1 MPAYV
6 FDKKTNELVKV
17 AGNAA
22 NADLKDMNVY
32 STEEKIV
39 GTWIDGKPIY
49 RKVISSTLSD
59 PLTGLVTVE
68 HNIQNIDLPIRI
80 VCGNASN
87 PDIIDGG
94 VVIPAQYDST
104 TFIQL
109 GAFSSSYVQLY
120 CGSQNWT
127 NKRKVLLC
135 LEYTKTTD

>member
-49 RKVISSTLSD
+49 RKVV
-59 PLTGLVTVE
+59 TGLGNTYDNWNVILLDANVHADKVIYCNMVSNTKTGNEGSVSTSVLTLMYADGTV
-68 HNIQNIDLPIRI
+68 HVKNL
-80 VCGNASN
+80 VSN
-87 PDIIDGG
+87 TDSNK
-94 VVIPAQYDST
+94 VV
-104 TFIQL
+104 
-109 GAFSSSYVQLY
+109 YV
-120 CGSQNWT
+120 
-127 NKRKVLLC
+127 V
-135 LEYTKTTD
+135 EYTKTTD

>member
-80 VCGNASN
+80 VFGKATVPGSSSN
-87 PDIIDGG
+87 SIT
-94 VVIPAQYDST
+94 IPSQYDST

-109 GAFSSSYVQLY
+109 GAFSDTYVQLFA
-120 CGSQNWT
+120 GSTNWT
-127 NKRKVLLC
+127 SLKEITLC

>member
-6 FDKKTNELVKV
+6 FDKKTNELVKI

-49 RKVISSTLSD
+49 RKVITYTLSNA
-59 PLTGLVTVE
+59 LTGLVE
-68 HNIQNIDLPIRI
+68 IAHNIQNIETPIRI
-80 VCGNASN
+80 VFGKATVPGSSSN
-87 PDIIDGG
+87 SIT
-94 VVIPAQYDST
+94 IPSQYDST

-109 GAFSSSYVQLY
+109 GAFSDTYVQLFA
-120 CGSQNWT
+120 GSTNWT
-127 NKRKVLLC
+127 SLKEITLC
-135 LEYTKTTD
+135 LEYTKKTD

>member
-49 RKVISSTLSD
+49 RKVISSTLSNT
-59 PLTGLVTVE
+59 LTGLVE
-68 HNIQNIDLPIRI
+68 IAHNIQNIETPIRI
-80 VCGNASN
+80 VFGKATVPGSSN
-87 PDIIDGG
+87 SIT
-94 VVIPAQYDST
+94 IPSQYDST

-109 GAFSSSYVQLY
+109 GAFSDTYVQLFA
-120 CGSQNWT
+120 GSTNWT
-127 NKRKVLLC
+127 SLKEITLC

>member
-49 RKVISSTLSD
+49 RKVISSTLSG

-80 VCGNASN
+80 VFGKATVPGSSN
-87 PDIIDGG
+87 SIT
-94 VVIPAQYDST
+94 IPSQYDST

-109 GAFSSSYVQLY
+109 GAFSDTYVQLFA
-120 CGSQNWT
+120 GSTNWT
-127 NKRKVLLC
+127 SLKEITLC
-135 LEYTKTTD
+135 LEYTKKTD

>member
-59 PLTGLVTVE
+59 PLTGLVE
-68 HNIQNIDLPIRI
+68 IAHNIQNIETPIRI
-80 VCGNASN
+80 VFGKAKVPGSSN
-87 PDIIDGG
+87 NITLPS
-94 VVIPAQYDST
+94 QYDST

-109 GAFSSSYVQLY
+109 GAFSDTYVQLFA
-120 CGSQNWT
+120 GSTNWT
-127 NKRKVLLC
+127 SLKEITLC
-135 LEYTKTTD
+135 LEYTKKTD

>member
-59 PLTGLVTVE
+59 PLTGLVE
-68 HNIQNIDLPIRI
+68 IAHNIQNIETPIRI
-80 VCGNASN
+80 VFGKATVPGSSN
-87 PDIIDGG
+87 SIT
-94 VVIPAQYDST
+94 IPSQCDST

-109 GAFSSSYVQLY
+109 GAFSDTYVQLFA
-120 CGSQNWT
+120 GSTNWT
-127 NKRKVLLC
+127 SLKEITLC

>member
-6 FDKKTNELVKV
+6 FDKKTNKFVKV

-49 RKVISSTLSD
+49 RKVISSTLSG

-80 VCGNASN
+80 VFGKAIVPGSSN
-87 PDIIDGG
+87 SIT
-94 VVIPAQYDST
+94 IPAQYDST

-109 GAFSSSYVQLY
+109 GAFSDTYVQLFA
-120 CGSQNWT
+120 GSTNWT
-127 NKRKVLLC
+127 SLKEITLC

>member
-22 NADLKDMNVY
+22 NADLRDMNVY

-49 RKVISSTLSD
+49 RKVISSTLSG
-59 PLTGLVTVE
+59 PLTGLVE
-68 HNIQNIDLPIRI
+68 IAHNIQNIETPIRI
-80 VCGNASN
+80 VFGKATVPGISN
-87 PDIIDGG
+87 SIT
-94 VVIPAQYDST
+94 IPSQYDST

-109 GAFSSSYVQLY
+109 GAFSDTYVQLFA
-120 CGSQNWT
+120 GSTNWT
-127 NKRKVLLC
+127 SLKEITLC

>member
-6 FDKKTNELVKV
+6 YDKKTNELVKV

-59 PLTGLVTVE
+59 PLTGLVIVE

-80 VCGNASN
+80 VFGKATVAGSSN
-87 PDIIDGG
+87 SIT
-94 VVIPAQYDST
+94 IPAKYDST
-104 TFIQL
+104 TFLQL
-109 GAFSSSYVQLY
+109 GEFSDTYVQLFA
-120 CGSQNWT
+120 GSTNWT
-127 NKRKVLLC
+127 SLKEITLC
-135 LEYTKTTD
+135 LEYTKKTD